1 MIKEN
6 FKTWLNIDIENL
18 LKYSR
23 KTKWM
28 GSGEFAW
35 VILGRYKQQI
45 PALRKTFVLY
55 QPWLRSNADS
65 VLVLYIGEAT
75 QLEVKF
81 TRGGEYKFRII
92 PTK

>member
-6 FKTWLNIDIENL
+6 FKTWLSIDIEDL
-18 LKYSR
+18 LKYGR

-28 GSGEFAW
+28 GSGEFVW

-45 PALRKTFVLY
+45 PALRKSFEGY
-55 QPWLRSNADS
+55 QDWLRSNKDS
-65 VLVLYIGEAT
+65 ILVLYVGEST

-81 TRGGEYKFRII
+81 TRGGEYKFRIV
-92 PTK
+92 PSK